1 MTSLISSR
9 MRRTATGLTLVAGA
23 AFFGI
28 AGAQTLPVQ
37 WKMLGSYASASASSA
52 DCEGFRIDLWEYT
65 GSRATTVAGIL
76 SAEGGNCQKPGSAIA
91 NVQYRK
97 GTKELSFVVAPPGA
111 TDGKQLYEFSG
122 VLESNSLTG
131 ILKTHNRD
139 AKGADGAQLEVTSTP
154 LKLERR

>member
-9 MRRTATGLTLVAGA
+9 MRRATAALALLAGA
-23 AFFGI
+23 SLTGVAS
-28 AGAQTLPVQ
+28 AQTLPVQ
-37 WKMLGSYASASASSA
+37 WKMLGTYSSATSSSA

-65 GSRATTVAGIL
+65 GSRASTVAGIL
-76 SAEGGNCQKPGSAIA
+76 SADGGNCQKPGSAIA
-91 NVQYRK
+91 NVRYRK

-131 ILKTHNRD
+131 ILKTHDRD
-139 AKGADGAQLEVTSTP
+139 AKGADGAQLEVTSAP